1 MNLSVPCLPSGPAD
15 RQTMTVSE
23 LFLELHHRI
32 EQMEEAVA
40 RKEAKIKRERAA
52 QY

>member
-1 MNLSVPCLPSGPAD
+1 MNLSVPCSSGPAD
-15 RQTMTVSE
+15 RQTTTVSD
-23 LFLELHHRI
+23 LFLKLHHRI

-40 RKEAKIKRERAA
+40 KKEARKKREKAS